1 MADRTFRIQSAAGL
15 RAAFTAAWNLAGEL
29 IKSGDGYELVIRKL
43 KSKRSHEQNKRYWAL
58 LRELSAVAWIDGR
71 QYPDQTFHEW
81 FKRQFIGCEE
91 SVMPDGKIDIRGI
104 STTALSIEQFGDY
117 MTKIEQ
123 WSAENGFPLSG
134 EIQ

>member
-71 QYPDQTFHEW
+71 QYPDTVWHEH
-81 FKRQFIGCEE
+81 FKRQFIGC
-91 SVMPDGKIDIRGI
+91 IDLPHGASIGI
-104 STTALSIEQFGDY
+104 SSTTLSIEQMGDY
-117 MTKIEQ
+117 MTQIEQ
-123 WSAENGFPLSG
+123 WAAEQGWPLMQ
-134 EIQ
+134 EAA